1 MSVPPPP
8 PPAQDADTLLSA
20 LVASA
25 SVANTPAAGAARPST
40 AALGGDRGQISFAA
54 DPPTDE
60 MMVQGTETALFPEST
75 MDPTVLGRSTG
86 GSKFG
91 VVALRASEC
100 ADKLLCLGLKRGGAT
115 FCIDPKC
122 AKAGDHGTGL
132 APVDLGPS
140 GGLFI
145 TKNPASAFC
154 TPVISLSE
162 ISQET
167 LDQVQHEKHTME
179 EWTKKFVA
187 MKRLNQVKKE
197 GHLDASLKETEHKI
211 SKADSLRTPFTLK
224 KATSTS
230 TSFVVENFSP
240 HHKILDGDLQDVI
253 RKITVDSSLVPI
265 TLREIEDSVMEAG
278 EVIQTLSLEQQ
289 AISRQNSTAVEAL
302 GIKFDKLSMEIGPR
316 EDLPDEY
323 QAPTLWGII
332 SSMIRSIQESSPLTT
347 ESHQRAVDSRLAAV
361 ESSVATFFSTIQG
374 QVSSKLSSTQVETRN
389 SVDKLRNQFVQG
401 FKGILDRLSALESNT
416 TLTNRILT
424 IENKMSSHEILL
436 SQLGTSP
443 QMFGATQTTSNTGSP
458 ALQNKVTALEGEIA
472 NLRTLLG
479 DANLEMQRLKGKVD
493 TSTIKFGNLGVATV
507 DDCKAWVALK
517 FGSRAYG
524 LLFDLNLVLE
534 WCAPQ
539 ENGDVLSMLTTMEK
553 RHKMQIATTNEARAI
568 YAMKNEFPQL
578 LYKDF
583 PGTGRDPS
591 FLTAMKE
598 YSDWES
604 PETGV
609 RDRILNRLGNM
620 NSMFG
625 EQIATTMANE
635 PEARS
640 LALSMLS
647 VSVGC
652 CRELVTYFDET
663 MNELTIK
670 SKFTT
675 RKAFSLVT
683 QVVRRF
689 FMDLYKVRAQVY
701 SSLSTTDSAGQ
712 CAWILYGV
720 LRTHDVMSDY
730 VKARFKNHPSVSSEY
745 IRFLSTNSGFESL
758 KTLEDQVESLKRT
771 SAQLVKDVTSAK
783 KASDT
788 ASSTVDSVKKDVNEL
803 KKQAQRR
810 GGSTNGDKK

>member
-1 MSVPPPP
+1 
-8 PPAQDADTLLSA
+8 
-20 LVASA
+20 
-25 SVANTPAAGAARPST
+25 
-40 AALGGDRGQISFAA
+40 
-54 DPPTDE
+54 
-60 MMVQGTETALFPEST
+60 
-75 MDPTVLGRSTG
+75 
-86 GSKFG
+86 
-91 VVALRASEC
+91 
-100 ADKLLCLGLKRGGAT
+100 
-115 FCIDPKC
+115 
-122 AKAGDHGTGL
+122 
-132 APVDLGPS
+132 
-140 GGLFI
+140 
-145 TKNPASAFC
+145 
-154 TPVISLSE
+154 
-162 ISQET
+162 
-167 LDQVQHEKHTME
+167 
-179 EWTKKFVA
+179 
-187 MKRLNQVKKE
+187 
-197 GHLDASLKETEHKI
+197 
-211 SKADSLRTPFTLK
+211 
-224 KATSTS
+224 
-230 TSFVVENFSP
+230 
-240 HHKILDGDLQDVI
+240 
-253 RKITVDSSLVPI
+253 
-265 TLREIEDSVMEAG
+265 
-278 EVIQTLSLEQQ
+278 
-289 AISRQNSTAVEAL
+289 
-302 GIKFDKLSMEIGPR
+302 
-316 EDLPDEY
+316 
-323 QAPTLWGII
+323 
-332 SSMIRSIQESSPLTT
+332 
-347 ESHQRAVDSRLAAV
+347 
-361 ESSVATFFSTIQG
+361 
-374 QVSSKLSSTQVETRN
+374 
-389 SVDKLRNQFVQG
+389 
-401 FKGILDRLSALESNT
+401 
-416 TLTNRILT
+416 
-424 IENKMSSHEILL
+424 
-436 SQLGTSP
+436 
-443 QMFGATQTTSNTGSP
+443 MFGATQTTSNTGSP

-591 FLTAMKE
+591 FLTEMKE

-720 LRTHDVMSDY
+720 LRTHNVMSDY
-730 VKARFKNHPSVSSEY
+730 VKARFKNHPSVSSVHSLPFHQLGL
-745 IRFLSTNSGFESL
+745 RVPQDARRSSGILEAYLCSVGQRCYLGQESFRHGQQHCGQCQ
-758 KTLEDQVESLKRT
+758 KGCDRIEET
-771 SAQLVKDVTSAK
+771 SP
-783 KASDT
+783 ASWRIY
-788 ASSTVDSVKKDVNEL
+788 
-803 KKQAQRR
+803 QR
-810 GGSTNGDKK
+810 

>member
-40 AALGGDRGQISFAA
+40 AAWGGDRGQISFAA

-75 MDPTVLGRSTG
+75 TDPTVLGRSTG

-91 VVALRASEC
+91 VVALRTSEC
-100 ADKLLCLGLKRGGAT
+100 ADKLLCLGLKRGRAT

-240 HHKILDGDLQDVI
+240 HHKILDGDLKDVI

-265 TLREIEDSVMEAG
+265 TLREIEDLVMEAG

-332 SSMIRSIQESSPLTT
+332 SSMIRSIQESSPSTT

-361 ESSVATFFSTIQG
+361 KSSIATFFSTIQG

-424 IENKMSSHEILL
+424 IETKMSSHEILL

-493 TSTIKFGNLGVATV
+493 TSTIKFGNLGLATV

-517 FGSRAYG
+517 FGSRANG

-598 YSDWES
+598 YLDWES

-788 ASSTVDSVKKDVNEL
+788 ASSTVDSVKKDVTEL